1 MDDNLHISNKEKRKE
16 IFILILCLLLGFA
29 LRFYTFDQKSLWM
42 DEIYTFEDSRDD
54 FKGQLRFYGERPT
67 FLHPPLFFILT
78 HLFYPF
84 EKPERDL
91 RIIPLIF
98 GTLSILMIYFLSR
111 SFSPSIALPCTVALT
126 FMVYHISLS
135 QDGRSY
141 SLLMFLGMMGLYFF
155 IKHLNTQKNAYLVFV
170 ALCYAILF
178 HTSYSSIPFI
188 ALSQLLWVYQPDE
201 QRKSP
206 PLSSFLILN
215 GLIILFCLP
224 WIGFLALHYRGQPIT
239 DLRNIQ
245 ESLSFWNILY
255 GVFHDWVPYAPLMI
269 TSVILLVLLPVFSK
283 KNKKNSLVL
292 LSVFILPI
300 GGLYLYCRLLNIT
313 HFVTSR
319 YFINF
324 LPLFFI
330 ALFLSLNAIEVKLER
345 IRKFVRLRLIFVIVF
360 IASNLVILPL
370 YYRSEKQ
377 DYRGLVTY
385 LKSQLQNGDKIIV
398 GNASYISVMLH
409 YFGIHPEGRHQVIPA
424 WKVSEK
430 EFEHRITLIYRNI
443 KFTITYSKSHWLKYF
458 SDGSRLWIVAD
469 KSNAKRL
476 KQEFPCVLKGYFDG
490 SFLNF
495 NRFPTDV
502 SMYLLLWDPSFPNEK
517 GIDMPIE

>member
-78 HLFYPF
+78 HQFYPF
-84 EKPERDL
+84 TKPERDL

-111 SFSPSIALPCTVALT
+111 SFSPTIALPCTVALT

-155 IKHLNTQKNAYLVFV
+155 IKHLNTQKKMYLVFM

-188 ALSQLLWVYQPDE
+188 ALSQILWFYQTDE

-215 GLIILFCLP
+215 GLIILFCIP
-224 WIGFLALHYRGQPIT
+224 WIAFLALHYKGQPIT
-239 DLRNIQ
+239 DLRNVQ
-245 ESLSFWNILY
+245 DPLSFWSIIY
-255 GVFHDWVPYAPLMI
+255 GVLHDWVPYAPLMI
-269 TSVILLVLLPVFSK
+269 TSIILLILFPFFSR
-283 KNKKNSLVL
+283 NKKNTLVL

-330 ALFLSLNAIEVKLER
+330 TLFLSLNSIEVKLER

-377 DYRGLVTY
+377 DYRGVVTY

-398 GNASYISVMLH
+398 GNALYISVMLH
-409 YFGIHPEGRHQVIPA
+409 YFGVHPEGRHQVIPA
-424 WKVSEK
+424 WRVSEK

-458 SDGSRLWIVAD
+458 TDGSRLWIVAD
-469 KSNAKRL
+469 KTNAKRL
-476 KQEFPCVLKGYFDG
+476 KEQFPCVLKGYFDG

-502 SMYLLLWDPSFPNEK
+502 SIYLLLWDPSFPNEK